1 MEKITSLQNK
11 RIKNIK
17 LLSEK
22 SAARKD
28 QQLFVVEGLK
38 ECLMAWVD
46 SMALVDPLIEGKKDA
61 SAVAETD
68 GTSLIKRCKTREQAS
83 KQIGGPSDTVF
94 GVCH

>member
-1 MEKITSLQNK
+1 MTKAQKITSLQNK

-38 ECLMAWVD
+38 ECLMVAYLATT
-46 SMALVDPLIEGKKDA
+46 MALKK
-61 SAVAETD
+61 VLE
-68 GTSLIKRCKTREQAS
+68 
-83 KQIGGPSDTVF
+83 
-94 GVCH
+94 